1 VYAVAVFAVRRIVLI
16 HVALPDTAGP
26 AKELKITTVKPRRA
40 KGITA
45 CRKIVVDNEKNPI
58 SQKKWMIKLRA
69 PPFLG

>member
-1 VYAVAVFAVRRIVLI
+1 VSVAAVFAGRRIAVI

-26 AKELKITTVKPRRA
+26 AKELKIITVKPRRA
-40 KGITA
+40 KGLTV
-45 CRKIVVDNEKNPI
+45 CRKIVVENEKNPI